1 MVRMMGTFDNWINQR
16 DSEFISIVK
25 CIDELAS
32 KNDSTIKATI
42 SYLFENL
49 LTAKLYIDSGLHLT
63 LVNNTGLL
71 GLETPNEILTAIFS
85 DISPTFVNVCKSLPH
100 GVSNKYAK
108 YYIKKAELLINEIH
122 TEPPLTDNNR
132 LAQQLQAT
140 IARLTAENNELKKQI
155 EQQAVKP
162 NQRESVADNDLLK
175 AIFDDSKPNQYAPEL
190 HKAILIWQEIY
201 MTDNI
206 SKYIDTHNGRYTEA
220 LKKLKINFTD
230 NAPKERIRIIT
241 TPKKKK
247 EQTKK

>member
-1 MVRMMGTFDNWINQR
+1 M
-16 DSEFISIVK
+16 
-25 CIDELAS
+25 
-32 KNDSTIKATI
+32 
-42 SYLFENL
+42 
-49 LTAKLYIDSGLHLT
+49 
-63 LVNNTGLL
+63 
-71 GLETPNEILTAIFS
+71 
-85 DISPTFVNVCKSLPH
+85 
-100 GVSNKYAK
+100 
-108 YYIKKAELLINEIH
+108 
-122 TEPPLTDNNR
+122 
-132 LAQQLQAT
+132 AQQLQAT

-220 LKKLKINFTD
+220 LKKLKIKFTD